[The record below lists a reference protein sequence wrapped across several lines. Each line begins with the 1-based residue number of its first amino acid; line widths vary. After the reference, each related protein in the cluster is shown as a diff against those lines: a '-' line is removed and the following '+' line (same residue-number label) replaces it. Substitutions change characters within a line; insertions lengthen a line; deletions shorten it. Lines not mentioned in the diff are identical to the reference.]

1 MAIPFDL
8 IDVRGAV
15 LNGVPGP
22 GSAERRPADPQQA
35 AEQFEQILVKQM
47 VETMTK
53 NLFEG
58 GLAGDDAPQWLGAYN
73 DMQSDVLATEL
84 AHQMTRNG
92 KLGIA
97 ELLMKQWARQSETAG
112 TPASGTDSTSD
123 PS

>member
-1 MAIPFDL
+1 MRK
-8 IDVRGAV
+8 DVRGAMPK
-15 LNGVPGP
+15 GVSGP
-22 GSAERRPADPQQA
+22 AAAERRPADPREA
-35 AEQFEQILVKQM
+35 AEQFERILVKQM

-53 NLFEG
+53 NIFEG

-84 AHQMTRNG
+84 ADQMTRNG

-97 ELLMKQWARQSETAG
+97 ELLMKQWARQAEAAG
-112 TPASGTDSTSD
+112 APARGTDSTSD